1 MAIVLGSKPVTDLK
15 QFNDT
20 AIGITLPLQIGS
32 TAFNQSFQTT
42 EQVKTNIKSLL
53 LTKRKERVMQP
64 FLGSGLH
71 ELVFDFN
78 DEELSAKIEEVITS
92 TLAKWLPY
100 VSVDTIDIEQ
110 TNYLKDTN
118 RVNISIKFKIGN
130 SIALN
135 QITFTI

>member
-1 MAIVLGSKPVTDLK
+1 MAVILGSKPVTDLV
-15 QFNDT
+15 QFENIG
-20 AIGITLPLQIGS
+20 IGITLPIQIGS
-32 TAFNQSFQTT
+32 TAFDQSFKTS

-78 DEELSAKIEEVITS
+78 DDELSTKIEEVITS
-92 TLAKWLPY
+92 TLSQWLPY
-100 VSVDTIDIEQ
+100 VSIDTIDIEQ
-110 TNYLKDTN
+110 TDYLKDTN
-118 RVNISIKFKIGN
+118 QVNISLLFRIGDN
-130 SIALN
+130 VDLN

>member
-1 MAIVLGSKPVTDLK
+1 MAIVLGSKPVKDLK

-32 TAFNQSFQTT
+32 TAFNQSFQTA

-53 LTKRKERVMQP
+53 LTKRKERIMQP

-78 DEELSAKIEEVITS
+78 DEELSVRIEEVITS

-110 TNYLKDTN
+110 TDYLKDTN

-130 SIALN
+130 SIGLN

>member
-1 MAIVLGSKPVTDLK
+1 MAIVLGSKPVKDLK

-20 AIGITLPLQIGS
+20 AIGITLPLQIGA
-32 TAFNQSFQTT
+32 TAFNQSFQTS

-53 LTKRKERVMQP
+53 LTKRRERVMQP

-78 DEELSAKIEEVITS
+78 DEELSIKIEEVITS

-110 TNYLKDTN
+110 TDYLKDTN

-130 SIALN
+130 SIGLN

>member
-118 RVNISIKFKIGN
+118 RVNISIKFKIGD
-130 SIALN
+130 SIGLN